1 MIVSDESL
9 KHTESRLRQQF
20 GLSLEEAKEYLKVSI
35 ERKIRR
41 QFGKTIKE
49 AEPHEIYYALSRTI
63 LDYSI
68 ESWYNTTRNYNEKQV
83 KQVYYF
89 SAEFLMGRY
98 MGNNLMNLQIYEE
111 IKEVLKDLNIDI
123 NIIEDSEPDPGLG
136 NGGLGRLAACFL
148 DSLATLKMPGHGYGI
163 RYKYGMFQQKIENGY
178 QMEYPD
184 DWLKYGDPWSIKR
197 LDRVYDIKFGGEVEV
212 HKDEVGKEYYK
223 RMNTVTIN
231 AIAYDA
237 PILGYGT
244 ETVNTLR
251 LWEAKSPQGFDLQLF
266 NDQKYLEASASA
278 VKAEDLSRVLY
289 PNDTERSGKELR
301 LKQQYFFVSA

>member
-148 DSLATLKMPGHGYGI
+148 DSLAVIHSYVYIINMA
-163 RYKYGMFQQKIENGY
+163 
-178 QMEYPD
+178 
-184 DWLKYGDPWSIKR
+184 
-197 LDRVYDIKFGGEVEV
+197 LDNSY
-212 HKDEVGKEYYK
+212 
-223 RMNTVTIN
+223 
-231 AIAYDA
+231 
-237 PILGYGT
+237 
-244 ETVNTLR
+244 
-251 LWEAKSPQGFDLQLF
+251 
-266 NDQKYLEASASA
+266 
-278 VKAEDLSRVLY
+278 
-289 PNDTERSGKELR
+289 
-301 LKQQYFFVSA
+301 